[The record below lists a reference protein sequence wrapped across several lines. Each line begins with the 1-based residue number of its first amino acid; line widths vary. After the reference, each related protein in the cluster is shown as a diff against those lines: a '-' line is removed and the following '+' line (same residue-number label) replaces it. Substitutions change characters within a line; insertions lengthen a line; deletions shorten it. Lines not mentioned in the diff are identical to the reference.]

1 MSDTPDKKDINPD
14 DKAKK
19 MRSPAFRSGA
29 NEASVSKQSPGTDK
43 SKDDEIFET
52 SPTNMRRPSINRP
65 KTPLEEE
72 SLLPDEPEDW
82 EDELGE
88 GSDDELDES
97 SDEEKLVASG
107 SRLKAIWNSR
117 AFSRVLIGLSL
128 IFFALGIYYL
138 VKPIIVHKNQDRI
151 ADDLLE
157 KLKELDPDSTE
168 EVTIEVNV
176 KDIHLPGSYSD
187 EYDYI
192 LPPGE
197 KPPEETGEKPQ
208 KTPSVVTIRTDSIM
222 RIPRIGLEIAVA
234 PNVSAS
240 SLWVLPGHYPTSP
253 QPGSIGVTSYFGHR
267 MYGKGRHFNRLNE
280 VGPGDSIQIQRQGML
295 YNYVIDTSDIVEPT
309 ELGKYVY
316 ERTSEARI
324 LLVTCHPIQT
334 TGIPKYRIVVR
345 GHLESTEPVQ

>member
-1 MSDTPDKKDINPD
+1 MSDTPHKKAVDPADKPRG
-14 DKAKK
+14 
-19 MRSPAFRSGA
+19 MRTPAFRSGN
-29 NEASVSKQSPGTDK
+29 NEDSVSDQIPGREKNVTGK
-43 SKDDEIFET
+43 APAAST
-52 SPTNMRRPSINRP
+52 SGMRKPSLN
-65 KTPLEEE
+65 KGNTVPLKEPE
-72 SLLPDEPEDW
+72 LPDEPGDW
-82 EDELGE
+82 EDELGDGLGE
-88 GSDDELDES
+88 DPDEP
-97 SDEEKLVASG
+97 SDEEEVVASG
-107 SRLKAIWNSR
+107 GRLKAIWNSK

-128 IFFALGIYYL
+128 VFFALGIYFF
-138 VKPIIVHKNQDRI
+138 VKPMIVHKNQDRI

-157 KLKELDPDSTE
+157 RLKEQVPGSTE
-168 EVTIEVNV
+168 EVTVEVNI

-197 KPPEETGEKPQ
+197 KPPEETGQKPT

-234 PNVSAS
+234 PNVNAS

-253 QPGSIGVTSYFGHR
+253 QPGTIGVTSYFGHR

-295 YNYVIDTSDIVEPT
+295 YNYVIDTSDIIEPVD
-309 ELGKYVY
+309 LGKYVY
-316 ERTSEARI
+316 ERTDEARI